1 MERLPV
7 FRFHP
12 DPIATGNVEASQN
25 VCRCCGRARGYVYV
39 GPVYAADELRG
50 VLCPWCIASGEAS
63 DKFDAVFSDDHALVQ
78 AGLPP
83 STVAEVT
90 RRTPG
95 FTGWQQEAWLV
106 HCGDACA
113 FHGDA
118 PPEELLTADAQ
129 AQLAAKASVSIER
142 WEAFV
147 KAYRPGGDPAVYLFR
162 CIACGERRFHMDF
175 S

>member
-7 FRFHP
+7 FRYHP
-12 DPIATGNVEASQN
+12 DPVGTGNIQASQN
-25 VCRCCGRARGYVYV
+25 QCRCCQRNRGYVYT
-39 GPVYAADELRG
+39 GPVYAQDELREA
-50 VLCPWCIASGEAS
+50 LCPWCIASGEAAE
-63 DKFDAVFSDDHALVQ
+63 KFDAVFSDDQTLIK
-78 AGLPP
+78 AGLPID
-83 STVAEVT
+83 TVAEVT

-118 PPEELLTADAQ
+118 PANELLTAEARS
-129 AQLAAKASVSIER
+129 QLAAKADVPPER
-142 WEAFV
+142 WAQFVEAYV
-147 KAYRPGGDPAVYLFR
+147 PGGDPAVYLFR
-162 CIACGERRFHMDF
+162 CIVCGARRFHMDF